1 MNYKVTGTLEEM
13 TALENEIFLFGA
25 PFSAVTYG
33 QIWDDFLER
42 YFESNSKVGG
52 VVSWQ
57 GPQDEGN
64 DVYSIIH
71 IDMFTFSEK
80 TIAEYVAEIS
90 EDEDLRTETQK
101 AIVTRVI
108 EGYEEHTPQQ
118 YVSEVIIGNKYN
130 IITM

>member
-25 PFSAVTYG
+25 PFSASTYG

-57 GPQDEGN
+57 GLKDEDNG
-64 DVYSIIH
+64 VYSIIH
-71 IDMFTFSEK
+71 IDMLTFSDK
-80 TIAEYVAEIS
+80 TIAQYVEEIP
-90 EDEDLRTETQK
+90 EDEENQTETQK
-101 AIVTRVI
+101 AVLERVV
-108 EGYEEHTPQQ
+108 EGYEDYTPQA
-118 YVSEVIIGNKYN
+118 YVSEVIIGDKYN
-130 IITM
+130 IISA

>member
-57 GPQDEGN
+57 GPQDEDN

-80 TIAEYVAEIS
+80 TIAEYVADIP

-101 AIVTRVI
+101 AVIARVV
-108 EGYEEHTPQQ
+108 EGYEEYTPQQ
-118 YVSEVIIGNKYN
+118 YVSEVIIGNKYS